1 MRISKQKIYAAD
13 DEFDEGFDEGFDDA
27 EDGFMVDNADDNLDD
42 KLDDMADDLEDMQED
57 LDDIT
62 EDDPNID
69 VDNNIE
75 GHYIAECDRCK
86 GIFISAMI
94 QSDQEVEKIS
104 GVCPLCNR
112 ESDQFIK
119 WVVKALDE

>member
-13 DEFDEGFDEGFDDA
+13 DEFDEGFDDA
-27 EDGFMVDNADDNLDD
+27 EDGFMVDDADDNLDD

-69 VDNNIE
+69 IDNNID